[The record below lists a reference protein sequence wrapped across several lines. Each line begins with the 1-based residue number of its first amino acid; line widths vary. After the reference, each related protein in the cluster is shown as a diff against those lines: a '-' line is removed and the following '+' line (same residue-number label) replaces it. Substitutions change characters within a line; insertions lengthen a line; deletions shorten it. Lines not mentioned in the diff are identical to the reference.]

1 MSSVATAR
9 VTPSSRISLIAFA
22 LALITV
28 VTWFIAATVNDALFL
43 AVAVVGAGTVALGA
57 KARKEARR
65 GGSKG
70 RLALAAMIVGGLPA
84 ALVVVYSAV
93 YGISKIV

>member
-57 KARKEARR
+57 KARKARR